1 MRTQMTRTTKPYSQ
15 ACGENKAP
23 IHDVLAKH
31 LGAARSLL
39 EIGSGTGQHA
49 VYFAAAFPDLS
60 WQPSDV
66 GENLPGI
73 RLWLDDAGL
82 SNLRAPLTLDVT
94 GPWPET
100 RFDAIFSA
108 NTAHIMSDAQVAAM
122 FRGIPQV
129 LASGGLFALYGPFNY
144 AGAYTSDS
152 NARFDGWLKARDPR
166 SGIKDFEHLD
176 TLARD
181 GGMTLVE
188 DHEMPVNNRTLVWRR
203 EGLS

>member
-1 MRTQMTRTTKPYSQ
+1 MSRTAKPYSQ
-15 ACGENKAP
+15 ACAENRAP
-23 IHDVLAKH
+23 IREVLARH
-31 LGAARSLL
+31 LGEAGSLL

-49 VYFAAAFPDLS
+49 VYFAAAFPGLS

-73 RLWLDDAGL
+73 RLWHDDARL
-82 SNLRAPLTLDVT
+82 PNLRAPLTLDVT

-100 RFDAIFSA
+100 RFDAVFSA
-108 NTAHIMSDAQVAAM
+108 NSAHIMSDAEVAAM
-122 FRGIPQV
+122 FQGVPKA
-129 LASGGLFALYGPFNY
+129 LAPGGLFALYGPFNY
-144 AGAYTSDS
+144 GGTFTSES

-176 TLARD
+176 ALARE
-181 GGMTLVE
+181 GEMILVE

-203 EGLS
+203 EG